1 LHDTTLPFV
10 RFVQGHAD
18 FTPTDFRPDKLGSS
32 HWSHELAQAII
43 YTSPFLC
50 YSGSPESYLSNPAI
64 DVLKAIPSTW
74 DQTIVL
80 PGSAIGTVAGY
91 ARRKGDEWFIGVI
104 NGDGERTFP
113 IDLGFLGSG
122 AYRIDQFSDTS
133 ERKDGWKRIQNQI
146 TRKDKLSPNLLDN
159 GGVVA
164 RCIPLRAKP

>member
-1 LHDTTLPFV
+1 MVDFHGAVKPTGRERTWPQELTREAILGRESGKLSGLHDTTLPFV

-74 DQTIVL
+74 DQTVVL
-80 PGSAIGTVAGY
+80 PGSEIGKVA
-91 ARRKGDEWFIGVI
+91 AMRVVKAM
-104 NGDGERTFP
+104 NG
-113 IDLGFLGSG
+113 
-122 AYRIDQFSDTS
+122 
-133 ERKDGWKRIQNQI
+133 
-146 TRKDKLSPNLLDN
+146 LS
-159 GGVVA
+159 A
-164 RCIPLRAKP
+164 